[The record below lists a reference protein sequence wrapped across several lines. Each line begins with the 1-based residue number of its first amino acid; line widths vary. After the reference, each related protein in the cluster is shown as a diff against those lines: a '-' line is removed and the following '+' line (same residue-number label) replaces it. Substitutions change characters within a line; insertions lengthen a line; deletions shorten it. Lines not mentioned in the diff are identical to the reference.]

1 MNEFMLLSKRSL
13 SIEYLQGAR
22 HCARAPVRLAF
33 NKTEGSLP
41 SGGRKS
47 LLTGTSIKQIIIQI
61 IISITEGKCQM
72 LLKGA
77 FREEMTGKP
86 RIKIGVDELK
96 DRGKNVFQNNLSE
109 ISNSGRRS
117 VH

>member
-1 MNEFMLLSKRSL
+1 
-13 SIEYLQGAR
+13 
-22 HCARAPVRLAF
+22 
-33 NKTEGSLP
+33 
-41 SGGRKS
+41 
-47 LLTGTSIKQIIIQI
+47 
-61 IISITEGKCQM
+61 M

>member
-1 MNEFMLLSKRSL
+1 MNSRFCLNVHYLLSTCKVPGIVLEHQCTSL
-13 SIEYLQGAR
+13 LTRQRDPCPQGDI
-22 HCARAPVRLAF
+22 
-33 NKTEGSLP
+33 
-41 SGGRKS
+41 KS

-86 RIKIGVDELK
+86 RIKIGIDELK
-96 DRGKNVFQNNLSE
+96 DGEERLPEQPK
-109 ISNSGRRS
+109 
-117 VH
+117 